1 MAEARSFRLIKG
13 AFGKAATLLILLL
26 GISRLNAHPPIGYV
40 FSGGGARA
48 YAHVGV
54 LKVLE
59 ANGIQPDLIT
69 GTSMGAVVGALYAM
83 GYNASQIEEILIS
96 NAWQDMLDDSF
107 HRKDLDIGQK
117 RWAPYGTLNLEM
129 ESNLEP
135 KLPSGVWVGN
145 NLNLELA
152 KVFAVAGGG
161 RNFDQLP
168 IPFGCVATDLLSGE
182 PVVFREGSLMQAVRA
197 SLSIPSIIQPFQ
209 YDGRLFIDGGV
220 SQNLPIKEAK
230 EMGAIHTVAIKTN
243 SSLRTRQELKN
254 LIQVLD
260 QTINI
265 GMTRN
270 VHTSLD
276 ECDLLLEPNLQEYR
290 STDYHLAAQIIAAGE
305 EYALAQLDA
314 IQSFKDSLGMDG
326 NKQERPAQAPFTE
339 KQPLGSLSIIGNE
352 NLSSAKIKEYLDLG
366 LKNPYSAEEI
376 VEACRKAWNS
386 QLFLTIYP
394 VMDSQDGVWHVN
406 IHVKERTRQQLSIIL
421 NYTSE
426 EGINAGA
433 IFKLNNILLSNSVF
447 QSAFTLGGKSEYN
460 VDYVKNFG
468 NLWGSYFRIFH
479 NYSMHRR
486 YYYDSDFSKIA
497 SVKAAELGINGGVG
511 IFASKLVNAE
521 AFLYS
526 FRTKLYRDISEVA
539 EIDSLYTISGAGFK
553 AYHESLDDYYFPMTG
568 LRSSL
573 KFNLARSSQ
582 VSDYLYSKVYSSS
595 QLYEPIYDWLSLK
608 LGLEIG
614 SWFGRQQINIDPFYL
629 GGSSGYMGYQK
640 YEVSSPVYKIYE
652 LGMVAKP
659 RRNLFVTMGL
669 QGLDIDDID
678 DWSDYKNIIWSFYA
692 GVGFRSGIGP
702 LRLAMAVRE
711 GGQLNYYLNLGYDL
725 DVFHFSRR

>member
-1 MAEARSFRLIKG
+1 MA
-13 AFGKAATLLILLL
+13 
-26 GISRLNAHPPIGYV
+26 
-40 FSGGGARA
+40 
-48 YAHVGV
+48 
-54 LKVLE
+54 
-59 ANGIQPDLIT
+59 
-69 GTSMGAVVGALYAM
+69 
-83 GYNASQIEEILIS
+83 
-96 NAWQDMLDDSF
+96 
-107 HRKDLDIGQK
+107 
-117 RWAPYGTLNLEM
+117 
-129 ESNLEP
+129 
-135 KLPSGVWVGN
+135 
-145 NLNLELA
+145 
-152 KVFAVAGGG
+152 
-161 RNFDQLP
+161 
-168 IPFGCVATDLLSGE
+168 
-182 PVVFREGSLMQAVRA
+182 
-197 SLSIPSIIQPFQ
+197 
-209 YDGRLFIDGGV
+209 
-220 SQNLPIKEAK
+220 
-230 EMGAIHTVAIKTN
+230 
-243 SSLRTRQELKN
+243 
-254 LIQVLD
+254 
-260 QTINI
+260 
-265 GMTRN
+265 RN

-276 ECDLLLEPNLQEYR
+276 ECDLLLEPNLQEFR

-305 EYALAQLDA
+305 EYALAQLDV

-326 NKQERPAQAPFTE
+326 DKQERPTQAPFTE
-339 KQPLGSLSIIGNE
+339 KQPLGSLNIIGNE
-352 NLSSAKIKEYLDLG
+352 NLSAAKIKEYLDLEAQESLWCG
-366 LKNPYSAEEI
+366 GDSRGMSQGVEFPAFLHHLSRDGQPRRRLACEYTRERAYQTTAEHHLKLHI
-376 VEACRKAWNS
+376 RGRDQCRCH
-386 QLFLTIYP
+386 LL
-394 VMDSQDGVWHVN
+394 
-406 IHVKERTRQQLSIIL
+406 
-421 NYTSE
+421 
-426 EGINAGA
+426 
-433 IFKLNNILLSNSVF
+433 LNNILLSNSVF

-468 NLWGSYFRIFH
+468 ELWGSYFRIFH

-595 QLYEPIYDWLSLK
+595 QLYEPINDWLSLK

-659 RRNLFVTMGL
+659 RRNLFVNMGL

-678 DWSDYKNIIWSFYA
+678 DWSDYRASS
-692 GVGFRSGIGP
+692 GVLCR
-702 LRLAMAVRE
+702 
-711 GGQLNYYLNLGYDL
+711 GGL
-725 DVFHFSRR
+725 